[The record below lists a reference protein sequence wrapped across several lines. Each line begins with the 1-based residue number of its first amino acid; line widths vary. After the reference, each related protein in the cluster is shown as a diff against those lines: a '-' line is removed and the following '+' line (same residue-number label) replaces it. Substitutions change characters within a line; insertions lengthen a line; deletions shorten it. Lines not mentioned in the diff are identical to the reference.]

1 MDSAA
6 TIAEPAARMKL
17 AGKVVLVTGASKGI
31 GRAVAIGA
39 AAEGADVVVAY
50 RSDER
55 NAEGTADD
63 IRKHGRQ
70 ALVVSVDLE
79 RVDEI
84 AELVHTACDRF
95 GRIDV
100 LVNNA
105 AVVGWSPALE
115 VTEEVWNSVIDTNL
129 KGSFFCAIEVAKRM
143 RDAGGGAIVNISS
156 NIAALGVANLSCYA
170 ASKGGIHAFTRQLAV
185 ELAPY
190 RIRVNTLAP
199 GPTLVDRNLADEP
212 KYDEVWGE
220 VVPWGRAAQ
229 PEEMI
234 GPILF
239 LASDESIY
247 VTGQLLFAD
256 GGWSIAGR
264 LPPGHLDSVAR
275 RKAPA
280 G

>member
-1 MDSAA
+1 
-6 TIAEPAARMKL
+6 MKL
-17 AGKVVLVTGASKGI
+17 AEKVVLVTGASKGI

-50 RSDER
+50 RGDER
-55 NAEGTADD
+55 GAESTADGV
-63 IRKHGRQ
+63 RERGRE
-70 ALVVSVDLE
+70 ALVHSVDLAH
-79 RVDEI
+79 VGEI
-84 AELVHTACDRF
+84 VELVQAAHERF

-105 AVVGWSPALE
+105 AIVGWAPVLD
-115 VTEEVWNSVIDTNL
+115 VTEEAWDAVIDTNL
-129 KGSFFCAIEVAKRM
+129 KGSFFCAVEVAKRM

-156 NIAALGVANLSCYA
+156 NVAALGVGNLSAYA
-170 ASKGGIHAFTRQLAV
+170 ASKGGIHALTRQLAV
-185 ELAPY
+185 ELAPH

-199 GPTLVDRNLADEP
+199 GPTLVDRNLVDEP
-212 KYDEVWGE
+212 NYDEVWGE
-220 VVPWGRAAQ
+220 VVPWGRAAE

-234 GPILF
+234 GPVLF
-239 LASDESIY
+239 LASDESMY

-264 LPPGHLDSVAR
+264 IPQGHLDDVAR
-275 RKAPA
+275 RRGPS

>member
-1 MDSAA
+1 M
-6 TIAEPAARMKL
+6 RL

-50 RSDER
+50 HGDEPG
-55 NAEGTADD
+55 AEATADG
-63 IRKHGRQ
+63 IRRHGRQ

-79 RVDEI
+79 RVVEI
-84 AELVHTACDRF
+84 AALVHTSCERF

-115 VTEEVWNSVIDTNL
+115 VTEEVWDSVIDTNL
-129 KGSFFCAIEVAKRM
+129 KGSFFCAVETAKRM
-143 RDAGGGAIVNISS
+143 RAAGGGAIVNISS

-170 ASKGGIHAFTRQLAV
+170 ASKGGIHALTKQLAV
-185 ELAPY
+185 EFAPH

-199 GPTLVDRNLADEP
+199 GPTLVERNLSDEP
-212 KYDEVWGE
+212 NYDEVWGE
-220 VVPWGRAAQ
+220 VVPWGRAAK

-264 LPPGHLDSVAR
+264 MPSGHLDSVAR
-275 RKAPA
+275 RKAPS

>member
-1 MDSAA
+1 
-6 TIAEPAARMKL
+6 MKL

-50 RSDER
+50 GGDER
-55 NAEGTADD
+55 GAEITAVG
-63 IRKHGRQ
+63 IRGHGRD
-70 ALVVSVDLE
+70 ALVRSVDLG
-79 RVDEI
+79 RVTEI
-84 AELVHTACDRF
+84 VELVQDACEHF

-115 VTEEVWNSVIDTNL
+115 VTEEVWDSVIDTNL
-129 KGSFFCAIEVAKRM
+129 KGSFFCAVEAAKRM

-156 NIAALGVANLSCYA
+156 NIAALGVTNLSCYA
-170 ASKGGIHAFTRQLAV
+170 ASKGGIHAVTRQLAV
-185 ELAPY
+185 ELAPH

-199 GPTLVDRNLADEP
+199 GPTLVERNLADEP
-212 KYDEVWGE
+212 HYDEVWGE

-229 PEEMI
+229 PEEMV

-239 LASDESIY
+239 LASDESTY

-264 LPPGHLDSVAR
+264 VPPGHLDSVAR
-275 RKAPA
+275 RGARS